1 MKFWMLPVV
10 LASSACASGPWTDFY
25 GDKRSA
31 SIPADVRSFVIDA
44 QGCNHF
50 AGEEP
55 YDAERAAYLKKNIDE
70 MCAGHRERH
79 KRLAA
84 KYAQNAEAAA
94 LIAEAWSAFE

>member
-1 MKFWMLPVV
+1 MKLIALP
-10 LASSACASGPWTDFY
+10 LLLFASACATGPWTDFY
-25 GDKRSA
+25 GETRSA
-31 SIPADVRSFVIDA
+31 TIPADVRSFVIDA

-55 YDAERAAYLKKNIDE
+55 YDAERAAYLKKNIGK
-70 MCAGHRERH
+70 MCAGQRERH

-84 KYAQNAEAAA
+84 KYAQHVEAAT